1 MPTILLDFLNPFEAG
16 VGRFDCQGGKH
27 EGRVLS
33 EREKS
38 VIVMRL
44 SIENTV
50 KNSYR
55 PAHGEEQ
62 RKSSGWRTS
71 ISVTAA
77 TPTVST
83 VGSSNP
89 SSMAS

>member
-50 KNSYR
+50 KNSNGEIV

-62 RKSSGWRTS
+62 RKSSGW
-71 ISVTAA
+71 
-77 TPTVST
+77 
-83 VGSSNP
+83 
-89 SSMAS
+89 